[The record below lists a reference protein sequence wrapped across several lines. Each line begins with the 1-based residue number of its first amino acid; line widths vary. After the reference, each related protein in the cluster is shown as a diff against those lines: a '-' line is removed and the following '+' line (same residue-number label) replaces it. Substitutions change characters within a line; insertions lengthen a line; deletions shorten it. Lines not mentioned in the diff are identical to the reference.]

1 MKMQMSLAIMNRRF
15 RKYYFIVLLLWIL
28 VSCADNNVQQEIGCR
43 KANVTLLVSPYG
55 LGDNGYND
63 CIADAVFA
71 FSEQHG
77 TEVHLLLPDNEKEAA
92 RLYAQYL
99 ADNENKDSSI
109 IILGASSY
117 EHIAKQTSLTLK
129 GKGSRVLLVDGNSD
143 ELPDGV
149 FSFIIDRYGVSY
161 LVGAMSADFNALV
174 FAAAPG
180 YTTLESAIK
189 GFVDGHTTYRDAGRA
204 SEVVYLADGE
214 EGFAMPDSA
223 YRVIARRMQHS
234 WIYDEMIF
242 PLLGGSGSGVLRC
255 VNDDEF
261 AMALVVGMDVDQTG
275 RCSRVPFSVVIHVG
289 DVICQY
295 LEEWLEGEEWA
306 HRHVLGLAEEAVNI
320 IFTPNFFDG
329 LDIWDERYENPE
341 IFKIR
346 YETYYEEA
354 LKKES
359 NERY

>member
-1 MKMQMSLAIMNRRF
+1 MSLAIMNRRF

-161 LVGAMSADFNALV
+161 LAGAMSADFNALI

-234 WIYDEMIF
+234 WKYDEMIF

-295 LEEWLEGEEWA
+295 LEEWLKGEEWA

-346 YETYYEEA
+346 YETYYDEA

>member
-1 MKMQMSLAIMNRRF
+1 MSLAIMNRRF

-117 EHIAKQTSLTLK
+117 EHIAKQTPLTLK

-161 LVGAMSADFNALV
+161 LVGAMSADFNALI

-223 YRVIARRMQHS
+223 YRVIARRMQYS

-306 HRHVLGLAEEAVNI
+306 HRHVWGLAEEAVNI

>member
-1 MKMQMSLAIMNRRF
+1 MSRIVKTCGLLLLSFVGSLA
-15 RKYYFIVLLLWIL
+15 
-28 VSCADNNVQQEIGCR
+28 SCCNDAPVQVKELR
-43 KANVTLLVSPYG
+43 NASVTLLVAPYG

-63 CIADAVFA
+63 CTADGVFA
-71 FSEQHG
+71 FAERHG
-77 TEVHLLLPDNEKEAA
+77 TAVHLLLPDTAEEAA

-117 EHIAKQTSLTLK
+117 EHIAKQTPMTLK

-161 LVGAMSADFNALV
+161 LAGAMSADFDALI
-174 FAAAPG
+174 FAAAPE

-189 GFVDGHTTYRDAGRA
+189 GFVDGHTTYREVGRV
-204 SEVVYLADGE
+204 SEVIYLADGE

-223 YRVIARRMQHS
+223 YRVIARRMHQS

-255 VNDDEF
+255 INDEEF
-261 AMALVVGMDVDQTG
+261 SMALVVGMDVNQTG
-275 RCSRVPFSVVIHVG
+275 RCSRVPFSIVIRVG

-295 LEEWLEGEEWA
+295 LKEWLEGEEWP
-306 HRHVLGLAEEAVNI
+306 HRHVLGLAEEAANI
-320 IFTPNFFDG
+320 IITPNFVDG

-359 NERY
+359 DERY